1 MNRFFTK
8 SLALV
13 ALVGAMTAYST
24 SKAEAAFTA
33 WICDDYLCVGGGD
46 FIVTDGSL
54 DDNSGAAGV
63 ISATDAVGGFLATVN
78 VSTSK
83 PAVPEPGMDLSFTAV
98 GNGEAWFYATDSD
111 FSALVSQLSATID
124 GNQAAGGS
132 IDMLL
137 CGGADNLA
145 GTLNNCDITAGSLA
159 GWQGAPT
166 INSSTFSIPLSVSRT
181 VSPYAITIGVH
192 IRRDGSAFGV
202 TSGDY
207 LLVPEPASMSLLGL
221 GLAGLAT
228 YRRRRQ
234 Q

>member
-46 FIVTDGSL
+46 FIVTDGSV
-54 DDNSGAAGV
+54 DDAAGAAGV
-63 ISATDAVGGFLATVN
+63 ISATDAVGGFVATVN
-78 VSTSK
+78 VSASK
-83 PAVPEPGMDLSFTAV
+83 PALPEPGMDLTFSAV
-98 GNGEAWFYATDSD
+98 GTGEAWFYASD
-111 FSALVSQLSATID
+111 DTFTAAAGTLSAVID
-124 GNQAAGGS
+124 GNQNAGGT
-132 IDMLL
+132 IDALL
-137 CGGADNLA
+137 CGGADNTP
-145 GTLNNCDITAGSLA
+145 GTLTNCNIASGNLTT
-159 GWQGAPT
+159 WQGVPP
-166 INSSTFSIPLSVSRT
+166 IGSGSYSIPLSVSQS

-192 IRRDGSAFGV
+192 IKRTAFGA
-202 TSGDY
+202 TTGDY

-221 GLAGLAT
+221 GLAGLAA